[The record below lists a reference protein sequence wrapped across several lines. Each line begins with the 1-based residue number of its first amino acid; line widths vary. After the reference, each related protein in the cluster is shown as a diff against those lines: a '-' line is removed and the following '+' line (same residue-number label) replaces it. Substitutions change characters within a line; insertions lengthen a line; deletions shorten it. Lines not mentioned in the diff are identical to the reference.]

1 MRLLGHNQI
10 ISLSDEQS
18 VLGREGYS
26 VENKREDLEGSP
38 SKSQN
43 HTRWQCRLSAGVSGH

>member
-1 MRLLGHNQI
+1 MSFLGHNQI

-43 HTRWQCRLSAGVSGH
+43 HTRWQCRLSAGVPGH